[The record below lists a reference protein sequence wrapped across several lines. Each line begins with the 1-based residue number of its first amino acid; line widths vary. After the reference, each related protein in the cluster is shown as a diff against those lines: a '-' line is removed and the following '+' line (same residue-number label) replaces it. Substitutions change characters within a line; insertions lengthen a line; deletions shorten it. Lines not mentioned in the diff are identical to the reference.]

1 MARRS
6 EHDHDELRQMV
17 LDAARK
23 TVDEAGLSALSA
35 RGLATAVGY
44 SVGTLYNLFD
54 NLDHIVLTLNGATL
68 QALHTRLTEVQMAA
82 KADKVEPIVAIT
94 RLAGAYIEFASAS
107 PHLWQAMFSH
117 RLPPGMAMPPAYDAL
132 IADVFRLV
140 ESVLAPLF
148 TKGAEAECSRS
159 ARILWAGIH
168 GMLAL
173 NADGKLN
180 LIGGDLHGLA
190 RDLIHRYLAGL
201 DADMAKAA

>member
-17 LDAARK
+17 LDAARN
-23 TVDEAGLSALSA
+23 TVASAGLSALSA

-44 SVGTLYNLFD
+44 SVGTLYNLFE
-54 NLDHIVLTLNGATL
+54 NLDHIVLTMNGETL
-68 QALHTRLTEVQMAA
+68 TKLHAKLTEVQGACRA
-82 KADKVEPIVAIT
+82 EKIEPLSAVC
-94 RLAGAYIEFASAS
+94 RLADAYIDFAAGS

-117 RLPPGMAMPPAYDAL
+117 RLPAGMVMPPAYDAL

-148 TKGAEAECSRS
+148 AHGQEAECSRS
-159 ARILWAGIH
+159 ARILWAGVH

-180 LIGGDLHGLA
+180 LIGGDLHGLS

-201 DADMAKAA
+201 RVDMAKAA